1 MPGPGRLP
9 HEVDG
14 TDQMS
19 SSPTLNS
26 RIRVLV
32 AKAFR
37 AEKLYSSVN
46 NAKGDRLSNLA
57 VLAEA
62 ASEIRAKEWQRA
74 HYQLRTSLND
84 ILALGNNGL
93 MAREVAILRER
104 FVERAN
110 ESGATVEEGAQEL
123 IDAARRHEFAHTFK
137 LSLELIRRK
146 AQAQAS
152 RVIADELGALLD
164 SSGRLNSLAKDVQSV
179 LEDRTSVHSQQ
190 GHPRQDVPLPAELEA
205 PEPEVAVAGRT
216 NVISLTGRLALG
228 SRKR

>member
-1 MPGPGRLP
+1 
-9 HEVDG
+9 
-14 TDQMS
+14 MS

-110 ESGATVEEGAQEL
+110 ESGSSVEDGAQEL

-164 SSGRLNSLAKDVQSV
+164 SSGRLTNLPKESQSV
-179 LEDRTSVHSQQ
+179 LGDRI
-190 GHPRQDVPLPAELEA
+190 AEHAARDGAPSPELDHDSLEA
-205 PEPEVAVAGRT
+205 EPAAAVAGRT

-228 SRKR
+228 ARKR

>member
-1 MPGPGRLP
+1 
-9 HEVDG
+9 
-14 TDQMS
+14 MS

-46 NAKGDRLSNLA
+46 NTKGEKLSNLA
-57 VLAEA
+57 LLAEA

-74 HYQLRTSLND
+74 HYQLRTGLND
-84 ILALGNNGL
+84 ILALGNSAV
-93 MAREVAILRER
+93 MAREVSILRER
-104 FVERAN
+104 FLERAH
-110 ESGATVEEGAQEL
+110 ESGGTVEEGAEEL
-123 IDAARRHEFAHTFK
+123 IDAAKRHEFAHTFK

-146 AQAQAS
+146 ALAQAS

-164 SSGRLNSLAKDVQSV
+164 ASGRMTAVPPDARSV
-179 LEDRTSVHSQQ
+179 REER
-190 GHPRQDVPLPAELEA
+190 
-205 PEPEVAVAGRT
+205 EPEEQVEPQPEAFRS

-228 SRKR
+228 SKKR